1 MLDSYSFNNMETK
14 ICYKCGEEKPLEEFY
29 KDKTRK
35 DGRHS
40 LCKTCSNQRMKL
52 YYQKNSEEIKNRAR
66 NWEKNNREKRNASVK
81 KWKDKHR
88 DEVRA
93 AGREYYRENKHIYD
107 KYRALN
113 KDILNEKRRIWVSK
127 NKEKVKIRQKECFL
141 RNYEKN
147 KYKYKERRKIWA
159 QKNHDKLFKERQ
171 KKIIDLADR
180 YIKDSLIRSGWDKT
194 KLNPDIIEEKRNIIR
209 TRRIILKINQ
219 SINKKTNTL

>member
-14 ICYKCGEEKPLEEFY
+14 ICYKCREEKPLEEFY
-29 KDKTRK
+29 RDKTRK

-81 KWKDKHR
+81 KWKDMHR
-88 DEVRA
+88 DEIRA

-107 KYRALN
+107 RYKALN
-113 KDILNEKRRIWVSK
+113 KDRLNEIHRNWVYK
-127 NKEKVKIRQKECFL
+127 NKEKVKIFQKESYL

-147 KYKYKERRKIWA
+147 KYKYSQMRKLYY
-159 QKNHDKLFKERQ
+159 QKNHDKLLKERR
-171 KKIIDLADR
+171 KRIIDLADR

-194 KLNPDIIEEKRNIIR
+194 KLNPDIIEEKRNIIKVI
-209 TRRIILKINQ
+209 RIIKQIK
-219 SINKKTNTL
+219 NKQNYE

>member
-1 MLDSYSFNNMETK
+1 MQLKRCS
-14 ICYKCGEEKPLEEFY
+14 KCGEERPLEEFY

-66 NWEKNNREKRNASVK
+66 NWQKNNRGKRNASTK

-107 KYRALN
+107 RYRALN

-147 KYKYKERRKIWA
+147 KYKYKERRKIWG
-159 QKNHDKLFKERQ
+159 QKNHDKILKERQ

-219 SINKKTNTL
+219 SINKKTKTL